1 MQAVR
6 KIFIFKNRFT
16 FAENLY
22 IISCM
27 GFFSFWKNR
36 RAKRTA
42 ALPEELVPVTKV
54 KAGLALGGG
63 GARGFGHIG
72 VLRAFED
79 QGIDFDYVAGTSV
92 GSLVGALYA
101 YGMNSH
107 QIEEAAMNLKES
119 DIKTSKIIFIS
130 SKATGIEKVA
140 RDLVGDTDIKDLKKK
155 FAAVA
160 VDIGNGE
167 EVDFYEGDLAK
178 IVSASCCVPIVFSP
192 VVIDGRRF
200 VDGGLSNTV
209 PSDIVRFM
217 GADIVVGV
225 DINSTRAQGT
235 DSDGMLDIAKATLG
249 IAMEA
254 NVVKGVINS
263 DVMIRPDLKRF
274 SSTKFKGASEMIEE
288 GYKAAMANMD
298 QIKSL
303 LNIKY
308 KPKKTKGA
316 ENGKQA

>member
-1 MQAVR
+1 
-6 KIFIFKNRFT
+6 
-16 FAENLY
+16 
-22 IISCM
+22 M
-27 GFFSFWKNR
+27 GLVSFWKNR
-36 RAKRTA
+36 KIKKVS
-42 ALPEELVPVTKV
+42 PEELVPFSRI

-72 VLRAFED
+72 VLRAFEEE
-79 QGIDFDYVAGTSV
+79 GIEFDYVAGTSV

-101 YGMNSH
+101 FGLNSY
-107 QIEEAAMNLKES
+107 QIEEAAMKLKES
-119 DIKTSKIIFIS
+119 DIKTSKILFVS
-130 SKATGIEKVA
+130 SKATGIEKVT
-140 RDLVGDTDIKDLKKK
+140 RDLVGDLDIKDLKKK

-167 EVDFYEGDLAK
+167 EVDFYEGDVAK
-178 IVSASCCVPIVFSP
+178 CVSASCCVPIVFSP
-192 VVIDGRRF
+192 VVIEGRRY
-200 VDGGLSNTV
+200 VDGGLCNTV
-209 PSDIVRFM
+209 PADIVRFM
-217 GADIVVGV
+217 GAEIVVGV

-235 DSDGMLDIAKATLG
+235 DSDGMIDIAKATLG

-274 SSTKFKGASEMIEE
+274 SSTKFRGAAEMIEE
-288 GYKAAMANMD
+288 GYKAAKAQMD

-308 KPKKTKGA
+308 KPRKKGT
-316 ENGKQA
+316 EETSHGKQA